1 MAATVTTQL
10 VEAPSEAA
18 ARGSGMLRTALRSR
32 RLVAGLCI
40 VGFFILLGVFGPLF
54 FGNPNLI
61 STVQHAAPSAAHW
74 FGTTDIG
81 QDVFA
86 QTVVGTRA
94 TLEVGAAAGLVATA
108 ISVVIGIGG
117 GYAGG
122 WVDEALA
129 LLSNV
134 ALVIPTLPLVIVVA
148 AFVKNTGLLPT
159 VFVIALTSWAASAR
173 VLRGQTLSLRHR
185 DYVLASKAL
194 GEPVWRIVLVEIL
207 PNELPI
213 IVSQF
218 LFAMIFAVLAQAG
231 LAFLGLQS
239 PDLLTWGNTLY
250 FAQNAQALSSG
261 DWWWFAPP
269 GVCIALLGA
278 GLALIN
284 FGLDELLNP
293 RLRVYREPRGS
304 RRAAKGGPRAV
315 AVDEPRDET
324 QAGAWDESGA
334 AGTEARQ

>member
-1 MAATVTTQL
+1 MSAALTTPLVDTPADATV
-10 VEAPSEAA
+10 AA
-18 ARGSGMLRTALRSR
+18 NGALAVRTALRSR
-32 RLVAGLCI
+32 RLLAGVCI
-40 VGFFILLGVFGPLF
+40 VGFFLLLGVFGPLF
-54 FGNPNLI
+54 FGNPNQV
-61 STVQHAAPSAAHW
+61 STVQSAGPSAAHW
-74 FGTTDIG
+74 FGTTQIG

-86 QTVVGTRA
+86 QVVVATRA
-94 TLEVGAAAGLVATA
+94 TLEIGAAAGLIATV
-108 ISVVIGIGG
+108 ISVLIGIGG

-159 VFVIALTSWAASAR
+159 IFVIALTSWAASAR
-173 VLRGQTLSLRHR
+173 VLRGQTLSVRNR

-194 GEPVWRIVLVEIL
+194 GEPAWRIILVEIL

-218 LFAMIFAVLAQAG
+218 LFSMIFAILGQAG

-239 PDLLTWGNTLY
+239 PDLLTWGNILY
-250 FAQNAQALSSG
+250 FAQNSQALSSG

-269 GVCIALLGA
+269 GLCIALLGA

-293 RLRVYREPRGS
+293 RLRVYREPRRAGRFA
-304 RRAAKGGPRAV
+304 RRAAR
-315 AVDEPRDET
+315 
-324 QAGAWDESGA
+324 
-334 AGTEARQ
+334 

>member
-1 MAATVTTQL
+1 MSAALTTPL
-10 VEAPSEAA
+10 VATPAEAA
-18 ARGSGMLRTALRSR
+18 SSGTGLLRTALRSR
-32 RLVAGLCI
+32 RLVVGLCV
-40 VGFFILLGVFGPLF
+40 VGFFILLGTIGPLF
-54 FGNPNLI
+54 ISNANLI
-61 STVQHAAPSAAHW
+61 STDRSAAPSGPHW

-81 QDVFA
+81 QDLFS
-86 QTVVGTRA
+86 QVVAGTRA
-94 TLEVGAAAGLVATA
+94 TLEIGAAAGLVATA

-122 WVDEALA
+122 WIDELFA

-134 ALVIPTLPLVIVVA
+134 ALVIPTLPLVIVIA
-148 AFVKNTGLLPT
+148 AFVKNNGLLPT

-173 VLRGQTLSLRHR
+173 VLRGQTLSVRCR

-194 GEPVWRIVLVEIL
+194 GEPAWRIILVEIL

-218 LFAMIFAVLAQAG
+218 LFSMIFAILGQAG

-239 PDLLTWGNTLY
+239 PDLLTWGNILY
-250 FAQNAQALSSG
+250 FAQNAEALSSG

-269 GVCIALLGA
+269 GLCIALLGA

-293 RLRVYREPRGS
+293 RLRVYRAPR
-304 RRAAKGGPRAV
+304 RDRAGRKA
-315 AVDEPRDET
+315 
-324 QAGAWDESGA
+324 S
-334 AGTEARQ
+334 

>member
-1 MAATVTTQL
+1 MSATVTTQL
-10 VEAPSEAA
+10 VEAPAETA
-18 ARGSGMLRTALRSR
+18 ARGTGLLRTALRSR
-32 RLVAGLCI
+32 RLIAGLCI
-40 VGFFILLGVFGPLF
+40 VGFFILLGAIGPLF
-54 FGNPNLI
+54 LGNPNLV
-61 STVQHAAPSAAHW
+61 STDRAAGPSAAHW

-81 QDVFA
+81 QDVFS

-94 TLEVGAAAGLVATA
+94 TLEIGAAAGLVATA
-108 ISVVIGIGG
+108 ISVIIGIGG

-122 WVDEALA
+122 WVDEILA
-129 LLSNV
+129 LISNV

-159 VFVIALTSWAASAR
+159 VFVIAMTAWAASAR
-173 VLRGQTLSLRHR
+173 VLRGQTLSIRNR

-218 LFAMIFAVLAQAG
+218 LFSMIFAILAQAG

-250 FAQNAQALSSG
+250 FAQNAEALSSG

-269 GVCIALLGA
+269 GLCISLLGA

-293 RLRVYREPRGS
+293 RLRVYREPRG
-304 RRAAKGGPRAV
+304 RRANKLSPV
-315 AVDEPRDET
+315 
-324 QAGAWDESGA
+324 
-334 AGTEARQ
+334 AGTETQQ

>member
-1 MAATVTTQL
+1 MSATVTTQL
-10 VEAPSEAA
+10 VEAPAETAP
-18 ARGSGMLRTALRSR
+18 RGAGLLRTALRSR

-40 VGFFILLGVFGPLF
+40 VGFFILLGIFGPLF
-54 FGNPNLI
+54 IGNPNLI
-61 STVQHAAPSAAHW
+61 GTVQHAAPSAAHW
-74 FGTTDIG
+74 LGTTDIG
-81 QDVFA
+81 QDVFS

-94 TLEVGAAAGLVATA
+94 TLEIGAAASLVATA
-108 ISVVIGIGG
+108 VSVVIGIGG

-122 WVDEALA
+122 WVDELLA

-173 VLRGQTLSLRHR
+173 VLRGQTLSLRSR

-194 GEPVWRIVLVEIL
+194 GEPVWRIVLVEIM

-218 LFAMIFAVLAQAG
+218 LFAMIFAILAQAG

-269 GVCIALLGA
+269 GLCIALLGA
-278 GLALIN
+278 GLALVN

-304 RRAAKGGPRAV
+304 RRAAA
-315 AVDEPRDET
+315 T
-324 QAGAWDESGA
+324 
-334 AGTEARQ
+334 AGTETQR

>member
-1 MAATVTTQL
+1 M
-10 VEAPSEAA
+10 
-18 ARGSGMLRTALRSR
+18 TALTTAPVDGPADVTVASSGARAALRAALGSR
-32 RLVAGLCI
+32 RLLAGACV
-40 VGFFILLGVFGPLF
+40 VGFFVLLGAIGPLF
-54 FGNPNLI
+54 IGNANLV
-61 STVQHAAPSAAHW
+61 STVQSAPPSAAHW
-74 FGTTDIG
+74 FGTTEIG
-81 QDVFA
+81 QDVFE
-86 QTVVGTRA
+86 QTVVATRA
-94 TLEVGAAAGLVATA
+94 TLEIGAAAGLIATA
-108 ISVVIGIGG
+108 VSVLIGIGG
-117 GYAGG
+117 GYLGG
-122 WVDEALA
+122 WADELLA

-159 VFVIALTSWAASAR
+159 IFVIALTTWAASAR
-173 VLRGQTLSLRHR
+173 VLRGQTLSIRNR

-194 GEPVWRIVLVEIL
+194 GEPAWRIVLVEIL

-218 LFAMIFAVLAQAG
+218 LFSMIFAILGQAG

-239 PDLLTWGNTLY
+239 PDLLTWGNILY

-269 GVCIALLGA
+269 GLCIALLGA

-293 RLRVYREPRGS
+293 RLRVYREPRRSG
-304 RRAAKGGPRAV
+304 RRQ
-315 AVDEPRDET
+315 EP
-324 QAGAWDESGA
+324 
-334 AGTEARQ
+334 

>member
-1 MAATVTTQL
+1 MSAALTTAL
-10 VEAPSEAA
+10 VDTPAEPAV
-18 ARGSGMLRTALRSR
+18 RGSGVLRTALRSR
-32 RLVAGLCI
+32 RLVVGLCI
-40 VGFFILLGVFGPLF
+40 VGFFILVGVIGPLLL
-54 FGNPNLI
+54 GNPNLV
-61 STVQHAAPSAAHW
+61 STDRSAAPSAAHW

-81 QDVFA
+81 QDLFSQV
-86 QTVVGTRA
+86 VVGTRA
-94 TLEVGAAAGLVATA
+94 TLEIGAAAGLVATA
-108 ISVVIGIGG
+108 ISVLIGIGG

-122 WVDEALA
+122 WLDELFA

-148 AFVKNTGLLPT
+148 AFVKNNGLLPT
-159 VFVIALTSWAASAR
+159 IFVIALTSWAAAAR
-173 VLRGQTLSLRHR
+173 VLRGQTLSVRNR

-194 GEPVWRIVLVEIL
+194 GEPAWRIILVEIL

-218 LFAMIFAVLAQAG
+218 LFSMIFAILGQAG

-239 PDLLTWGNTLY
+239 PDLLTWGNILY
-250 FAQNAQALSSG
+250 FAQNAEALTSG

-269 GVCIALLGA
+269 GLCIALLGA

-293 RLRVYREPRGS
+293 RLRVYREPR
-304 RRAAKGGPRAV
+304 RAGRFGRPGRK
-315 AVDEPRDET
+315 
-324 QAGAWDESGA
+324 A
-334 AGTEARQ
+334 AQ

>member
-1 MAATVTTQL
+1 MSAALTTAL
-10 VEAPSEAA
+10 VETPAEATA
-18 ARGSGMLRTALRSR
+18 SGGGLLRTALRSR
-32 RLVAGLCI
+32 RLVVGLCI
-40 VGFFILLGVFGPLF
+40 VGFFILLGAIGPLF
-54 FGNPNLI
+54 LGNPNLI
-61 STVQHAAPSAAHW
+61 STHQGAAPSAAHW

-81 QDVFA
+81 QDLFSQV
-86 QTVVGTRA
+86 VVGTRA
-94 TLEVGAAAGLVATA
+94 TLEIGAAAGLVATA
-108 ISVVIGIGG
+108 ISVLIGIGG

-122 WVDEALA
+122 WVDELFA

-134 ALVIPTLPLVIVVA
+134 ALVIPTLPLVIVIA
-148 AFVKNTGLLPT
+148 AFVKNNGLLPT

-173 VLRGQTLSLRHR
+173 VLRGQTLSVRNR

-194 GEPVWRIVLVEIL
+194 GEPGWRIILVEIL

-218 LFAMIFAVLAQAG
+218 LFSMIFAILGQAG

-239 PDLLTWGNTLY
+239 PDLLTWGNILY
-250 FAQNAQALSSG
+250 FAQNAEALSSG

-269 GVCIALLGA
+269 GLCIALLGA

-293 RLRVYREPRGS
+293 RLRVYREPRRA
-304 RRAAKGGPRAV
+304 RRPGRPGRGERKAA
-315 AVDEPRDET
+315 
-324 QAGAWDESGA
+324 Q
-334 AGTEARQ
+334 

>member
-1 MAATVTTQL
+1 MSATVTTQL
-10 VEAPSEAA
+10 AEAPAETPG
-18 ARGSGMLRTALRSR
+18 RGAGLLRTALRSR
-32 RLVAGLCI
+32 RLVTGLCI
-40 VGFFILLGVFGPLF
+40 VGFFVLLGILGPLF
-54 FGNPNLI
+54 LGNPNLVG
-61 STVQHAAPSAAHW
+61 TVQHTGPSAAHW

-94 TLEVGAAAGLVATA
+94 TLEIGAAAGLVATA
-108 ISVVIGIGG
+108 VSVVIGIGG

-122 WVDEALA
+122 WVDELLA

-173 VLRGQTLSLRHR
+173 VLRGQTLSLRNR

-194 GEPVWRIVLVEIL
+194 GEPVWRIVLVEIM

-218 LFAMIFAVLAQAG
+218 LFAMIFAILAQAG

-250 FAQNAQALSSG
+250 FAQNAQALTSG

-269 GVCIALLGA
+269 GLCIALLGA
-278 GLALIN
+278 GLALVN

-293 RLRVYREPRGS
+293 RLRVYREPRGG
-304 RRAAKGGPRAV
+304 RRAA
-315 AVDEPRDET
+315 T
-324 QAGAWDESGA
+324 
-334 AGTEARQ
+334 AGTETQR

>member
-1 MAATVTTQL
+1 MSAALTTAL
-10 VEAPSEAA
+10 VDTPAEAA
-18 ARGSGMLRTALRSR
+18 VRGSGVLRTALRSR
-32 RLVAGLCI
+32 RLVVGLCI
-40 VGFFILLGVFGPLF
+40 VGFFILLGVTGPLLL
-54 FGNPNLI
+54 GNPNLV
-61 STVQHAAPSAAHW
+61 STDRAASPSAAHW

-81 QDVFA
+81 QDLFSQV
-86 QTVVGTRA
+86 VVGTRA
-94 TLEVGAAAGLVATA
+94 TLEIGAAAGLVATA
-108 ISVVIGIGG
+108 ISVLIGIGG

-122 WVDEALA
+122 WIDELFA

-148 AFVKNTGLLPT
+148 AFVKNNGLLPT
-159 VFVIALTSWAASAR
+159 IFVIALTSWAASAR
-173 VLRGQTLSLRHR
+173 VLRGQTLSVRNR

-194 GEPVWRIVLVEIL
+194 GEPAWRIILVEIL

-218 LFAMIFAVLAQAG
+218 LFSMIFAILGQAG

-239 PDLLTWGNTLY
+239 PDLLTWGNILY
-250 FAQNAQALSSG
+250 FAQNAEALTSG

-269 GVCIALLGA
+269 GLCIALLGA

-293 RLRVYREPRGS
+293 RLRVYREPRSGRLGRS
-304 RRAAKGGPRAV
+304 GRKAA
-315 AVDEPRDET
+315 
-324 QAGAWDESGA
+324 Q
-334 AGTEARQ
+334 